1 MTADR
6 NPWDYASFYI
16 SVILVIFGLLA
27 IILGTFSY
35 EWLFL
40 MGYYYYSSGSLI
52 GLGLVLAI
60 ILWAAA
66 YAVYIISNWQKW
78 KTEGRENK

>member
-6 NPWDYASFYI
+6 NPWDNASFYI
-16 SVILVIFGLLA
+16 SVILVIFGLVA

-40 MGYYYYSSGSLI
+40 MGFYQLS
-52 GLGLVLAI
+52 
-60 ILWAAA
+60 
-66 YAVYIISNWQKW
+66 YIQFPMD
-78 KTEGRENK
+78 

>member
-6 NPWDYASFYI
+6 NPWDSASFYI
-16 SVILVIFGLLA
+16 SLILVIFGLVA
-27 IILGTFSY
+27 IILGAFSY
-35 EWLFL
+35 EWLIL
-40 MGYYYYSSGSLI
+40 MGYHSAGSPI

-60 ILWAAA
+60 ILWGAA

-78 KTEGRENK
+78 KTEGRENR

>member
-40 MGYYYYSSGSLI
+40 MGYHSSGSLI

>member
-27 IILGTFSY
+27 IILGTFSH

-40 MGYYYYSSGSLI
+40 MGYHSSGSLI